1 MTLGR
6 VILFGVMITQD
17 QCVRSLLT
25 AFSVNGWARQEIFW
39 LKLMIKA
46 WKINISFHASRE
58 AEFKE
63 LINGV
68 YSAIKIHYR
77 FTRFS
82 TKTRSW
88 KPNNFIM
95 EYAYAGEVGSWHMH
109 VD

>member
-1 MTLGR
+1 MGPGIPDNDKHRR
-6 VILFGVMITQD
+6 VILLGVMITQD

-39 LKLMIKA
+39 LKLMIKS
-46 WKINISFHASRE
+46 WKINILFHASRE

-77 FTRFS
+77 FTGFW
-82 TKTRSW
+82 TKTRS
-88 KPNNFIM
+88 
-95 EYAYAGEVGSWHMH
+95 
-109 VD
+109 

>member
-39 LKLMIKA
+39 LKLMIKS

-63 LINGV
+63 YKNKLSLHRVLN
-68 YSAIKIHYR
+68 
-77 FTRFS
+77 
-82 TKTRSW
+82 
-88 KPNNFIM
+88 
-95 EYAYAGEVGSWHMH
+95 
-109 VD
+109 